1 MAVPTHGA
9 KNYLQSLAYRAVI
22 GTAMSLPYHKRVPF
36 AGQAVRHIAGVAGWR
51 KRIRDNLALIYPELQ
66 EHEIKWLVHK
76 VPDNVG
82 RTLIEIWSGREFRR
96 RAREI
101 PFTGSGVA
109 ALERAKEENRPT
121 ILITGHFG
129 NYDAPRAAL
138 IERGYRVGGLYN
150 PMANGY
156 FNDRYVDAISS
167 IGTPVFERSHSGK
180 GQKEMVRFLKSGGA
194 VGLVA
199 DHFMG
204 HGVPIEFLGHPAK
217 TALNPAKMAVKYDA
231 LFLPIYGLRLADGI
245 SFDIIADDPIPHGD
259 PEEMTRAANASLE
272 KLVRKHPEQWFW
284 IHRRWKSSFG
294 E

>member
-1 MAVPTHGA
+1 MAVPTRGLN
-9 KNYLQSLAYRAVI
+9 NYLQSLVYRALI

-36 AGQAVRHIAGVAGWR
+36 AGRAVSHIAGLAGWR
-51 KRIRDNLALIYPELQ
+51 KRIRDNLALISPALPER
-66 EHEIKWLVHK
+66 EIRKLVQK

-82 RTLIEIWSGREFRR
+82 RTLIEIWSGPEFRK
-96 RAREI
+96 RARDI
-101 PFTGSGVA
+101 PFTGEGVA
-109 ALERAKEENRPT
+109 ALEEAKAENRPI

-138 IERGYRVGGLYN
+138 IERGYRVGGLYI

-156 FNDRYVDAISS
+156 FNDRYVKAISS
-167 IGTPVFERSHSGK
+167 IGTPIFERSRSGK

-217 TALNPAKMAVKYDA
+217 TTLNPSKMAVKYDA
-231 LFLPIYGLRLADGI
+231 LLVPIYGLRLEDGI
-245 SFDIIADDPIPHGD
+245 SFDIIVDEPIPHGD
-259 PEEMTRAANASLE
+259 PVTMTKAANASLE
-272 KLVRKHPEQWFW
+272 RLVRRHPEQWFW
-284 IHRRWKSSFG
+284 VHRRWKTSYGS
-294 E
+294 